1 MSWTEQKI
9 RDFAADALTFDRAR
23 GIFFGNRWLNLQ
35 GNEKLI
41 WGEYPAGGGR
51 SSGPTRLY
59 RTIVDPLNE
68 RFYCSCSS
76 RIQPCKHSLALML
89 QLLRRNDSFFVT
101 YDLPEWVEKWS
112 DAVDKS
118 PEKRQISKEES
129 ARRAAQQ
136 EKAKDKR
143 LQQMEAGVNELEDWL
158 IDLLNQGL
166 ASLAVQDMDFWDGFA
181 ARMVDAKLGGISK
194 RIRMF
199 KDLQAGEGWHDLLL
213 QELAELYL
221 FVRAF
226 RQIEHL
232 PPALRQDVLTMA
244 GISRKQ
250 ADILQHK
257 GLKDRWL
264 ICGITEGV
272 EEKLNFRRTWLLG
285 EKSGKFALLLDY
297 SWGNQGYDT
306 QWNRGQILEGECV
319 YYPSAYPQRALIR
332 DFKLSKAPFVNQH
345 AYPTLDDFGD
355 AFAKALAANPWIRV
369 MPLFLE
375 EVIPVFHEG
384 KFYLVDQSARQIAIN
399 CGPTL
404 GWKMVALSGGCP
416 ISVFG
421 EWNGQ
426 LFQPLAVLTE
436 EKLVNL

>member
-23 GIFFGNRWLNLQ
+23 GLFFGNRWLNLQ

-51 SSGPTRLY
+51 SSGPIRLY
-59 RTIVDPLNE
+59 RTAVDPLNE

-76 RIQPCKHSLALML
+76 RIQPCKHTLALML

-101 YDLPEWVEKWS
+101 YDLPDWVEKW
-112 DAVDKS
+112 ANPTEKS
-118 PEKRQISKEES
+118 PEKRQISKEEA

-136 EKAKDKR
+136 ERNQDKR
-143 LQQMEAGVNELEDWL
+143 LVQMEAGVNELENWL

-166 ASLAVQDMDFWDGFA
+166 ASLAVQDADFWDGFA
-181 ARMVDAKLGGISK
+181 ARMVDAKLGGIGK

-226 RQIEHL
+226 RRIDLL
-232 PPALRQDVLTMA
+232 PQALQQDVLTMA

-250 ADILQHK
+250 ADVLQQK
-257 GLKDRWL
+257 GLRDRWL
-264 ICGITEGV
+264 VCGITEGV
-272 EEKLNFRRTWLLG
+272 EEKLNYRRTWLMG
-285 EKSGKFALLLDY
+285 EKSGKFALILDY

-306 QWNRGQILEGECV
+306 HWQRGQVLEGECV

-345 AYPTLDDFGD
+345 AHPTLDDFGD
-355 AFAKALAANPWIRV
+355 AYAKALAANPWMQV

-375 EVIPVFHEG
+375 ESIPVFHEEQ
-384 KFYLVDQSARQIAIN
+384 FYLVDQSARQLNLN
-399 CGPTL
+399 CDPMV
-404 GWKMVALSGGCP
+404 GWKMVALSGGRP

-421 EWNGQ
+421 EWTGQ

-436 EKLVNL
+436 EKLVSL